1 MPDDGFVNLSGGEVV
16 HLVHPGGDETFVVTQ
31 IEVGFRA
38 VIGHENFT
46 VLEWTHGSRIHI
58 DVWVQFDHGNFKAPG
73 LEDGGKRRS
82 GNPLPRDDTTPPVTN
97 TNLVIAEGAQ
107 RHKQEIQII
116 T

>member
-1 MPDDGFVNLSGGEVV
+1 MDEILDFIRDVGDDLNGFAQIFATTFLADDGFVNLSGGEVV

-82 GNPLPRDDTTPPVTN
+82 GNPL
-97 TNLVIAEGAQ
+97 AKG
-107 RHKQEIQII
+107 
-116 T
+116 